1 MTVCARVVPDRPGTV
16 DLLVDGV
23 PVPGVRPGTVDLLVD
38 GVPVPGVRSG
48 TVELLVDDVPV
59 PGVRCIPGSA
69 RVSARQI
76 EFMAH
81 IQAEPSGQSTHDDNF
96 QAEEFKEEEDEDNG

>member
-1 MTVCARVVPDRPGTV
+1 MTVCARAVPDRPGTV
-16 DLLVDGV
+16 ELLVDG
-23 PVPGVRPGTVDLLVD
+23 
-38 GVPVPGVRSG
+38 
-48 TVELLVDDVPV
+48 VPV

-81 IQAEPSGQSTHDDNF
+81 IQAEPSCGQSTHDDNF
-96 QAEEFKEEEDEDNG
+96 QAEEFKEEDDEDNG

>member
-1 MTVCARVVPDRPGTV
+1 MRQSGAGQARHRV
-16 DLLVDGV
+16 DLLVDDV
-23 PVPGVRPGTVDLLVD
+23 PVPGVRCIPGTVD
-38 GVPVPGVRSG
+38 
-48 TVELLVDDVPV
+48 LLVDDVPV

-81 IQAEPSGQSTHDDNF
+81 IQAEPSCGQSTHDDNF
-96 QAEEFKEEEDEDNG
+96 QAEEFKEDDDEDNS